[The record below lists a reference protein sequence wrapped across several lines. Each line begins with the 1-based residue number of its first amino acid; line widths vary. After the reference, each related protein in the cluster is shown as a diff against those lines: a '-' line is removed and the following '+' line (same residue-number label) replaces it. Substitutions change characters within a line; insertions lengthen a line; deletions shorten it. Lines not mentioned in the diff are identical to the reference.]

1 MSIQQGDIASA
12 VALYDNTIGPM
23 AIKDGGNFPL
33 SDASALLMRLNLH
46 GVNVEDR
53 SKELLPYWEKHNEDF
68 VSLFYDGHNCFNTL
82 LSGDNVATSKLMDNM
97 RDYINDNRAGW
108 NKDVVT
114 KMGLELLEGIQEYF
128 NGDYNRSVDLLSKVM
143 PELQNS
149 IQGSWAQKDIFRQI
163 LLDACIKSGS
173 ATNLSM
179 ARQILDQKLV
189 YQNIKTH
196 APANQRV
203 LEKILT
209 MA

>member
-1 MSIQQGDIASA
+1 
-12 VALYDNTIGPM
+12 
-23 AIKDGGNFPL
+23 
-33 SDASALLMRLNLH
+33 MRLNLH

-82 LSGDNVATSKLMDNM
+82 LSGDSAATAKLMDNM
-97 RDYINDNRAGW
+97 RDFISDNRTGW
-108 NKDVVT
+108 NKQVVT
-114 KMGLELLEGIQEYF
+114 KLGMDLMEGIREYF
-128 NGDYNRSVDLLSKVM
+128 SGDYNRSVDLLSKVM

-163 LLDACIKSGS
+163 LVDACIKSGS

-179 ARQILDQKLV
+179 ARDVLDQKLV

-203 LEKILT
+203 LERILT